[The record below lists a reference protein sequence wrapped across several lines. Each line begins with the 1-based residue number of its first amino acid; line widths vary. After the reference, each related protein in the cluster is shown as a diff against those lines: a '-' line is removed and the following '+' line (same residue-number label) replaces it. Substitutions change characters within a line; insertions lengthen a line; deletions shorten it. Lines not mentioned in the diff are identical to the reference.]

1 MKPTQ
6 FSFRVHI
13 IPIMGDGNDLKDI
26 YLFEEIFRND
36 KKKLLLKNKQRM
48 GKILINGKKENAKKE
63 DYS

>member
-1 MKPTQ
+1 
-6 FSFRVHI
+6 
-13 IPIMGDGNDLKDI
+13 MGDGNDLKDI